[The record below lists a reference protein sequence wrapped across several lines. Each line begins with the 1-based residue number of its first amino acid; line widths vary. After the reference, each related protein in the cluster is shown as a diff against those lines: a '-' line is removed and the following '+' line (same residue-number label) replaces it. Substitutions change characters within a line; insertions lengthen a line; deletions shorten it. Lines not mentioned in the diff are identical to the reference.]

1 MIQFDLF
8 DQGGD
13 SQTGS
18 RQTDIEMLIAEKSP
32 MNNYAA
38 KQEAKRDRLE
48 AAADRAEARSD
59 AAYGRSD
66 MSEKAS
72 GIPFGQPILV
82 GHHSE
87 GRHRAAIKRA
97 DNAMRKS
104 VEEDKNAKRLRAKAD
119 GIGKGGISS
128 DDPSAVSQLEAQI
141 YACKVSQEFMR
152 EGNKIVRRYLKKGY
166 CAEYQAEMDNLRPGM
181 REDQARGI
189 LEPDFAGRP
198 GFPSYAMSNNNAN
211 IKRMEKRVVEL
222 KAASER
228 EQVEIAKEG
237 FKVVQ
242 NVEENRLQFVFD
254 GKPSEAVR
262 KIMKSNGFRWAPS
275 QEAWQRQ
282 LTNNAIW
289 SGKRAMAEIE
299 AAA

>member
-18 RQTDIEMLIAEKSP
+18 RQTDIEMLIAEKEP
-32 MNNYAA
+32 MNNYQI
-38 KQEAKRDRLE
+38 KQNEKRDRLE
-48 AAADRAEARSD
+48 AAADRAEARSN

-66 MSEKAS
+66 MSEKTS

-128 DDPSAVSQLEAQI
+128 DDPTAISQLEAQI
-141 YACKVSQEFMR
+141 FACKASQDLMR

-166 CAEYQAEMDNLRPGM
+166 CAEYQAEMEKLRPGM

-211 IKRMEKRVVEL
+211 IKRMEKRVEAL